1 MSSLVTFDAID
12 KEWLPIS
19 RGQFEAILGGAY
31 ELYLDRSKAPR
42 IAEVLWPKV
51 LGFLHD
57 GWPDKH
63 EFPDGKGLDFLEF
76 SDYPREERTELLR
89 AMEAYYA
96 DFQRDQLDP
105 GLTWMRERKEIFI
118 PAFEEVIAL
127 MHEELAATS

>member
-19 RGQFEAILGGAY
+19 LGQFEAILGGAY
-31 ELYLDRSKAPR
+31 ELYLDRNEAPR
-42 IAEVLWPKV
+42 IAEDLAPQV

-57 GWPDKH
+57 GWPGKYG
-63 EFPDGKGLDFLEF
+63 FPDGKALDFFEF
-76 SDYPREERTELLR
+76 SDHPREERIELLR

-105 GLTWMRERKEIFI
+105 GLTWMRERKEIFT

-127 MHEELAATS
+127 MREELAATS

>member
-42 IAEVLWPKV
+42 IAEDLAPQV
-51 LGFLHD
+51 LGFLYD
-57 GWPDKH
+57 GWPSKYG
-63 EFPDGKGLDFLEF
+63 FPDGKALDFFKF
-76 SDYPREERTELLR
+76 SYYPREERLELLR

-105 GLTWMRERKEIFI
+105 GLTWMRERREIFI

-127 MHEELAATS
+127 MREELAATA

>member
-31 ELYLDRSKAPR
+31 ELYLDRNKAPR
-42 IAEVLWPKV
+42 IAEDLAPQV
-51 LGFLHD
+51 LGFLYD
-57 GWPDKH
+57 GWPSKY
-63 EFPDGKGLDFLEF
+63 ELPDGKALDFFEF
-76 SDYPREERTELLR
+76 SEYPREERIELFR

-105 GLTWMRERKEIFI
+105 GLTWMRERKEIFT

-127 MHEELAATS
+127 MREELAATS

>member
-31 ELYLDRSKAPR
+31 ELYLDHSKAPR
-42 IAEVLWPKV
+42 IAEDLAPQV

-57 GWPDKH
+57 GWPAKYG
-63 EFPDGKGLDFLEF
+63 FPDGKALDFFEF
-76 SDYPREERTELLR
+76 SDHPREERLELLR

-96 DFQRDQLDP
+96 DFQRNQLDP
-105 GLTWMRERKEIFI
+105 GLTWMRERKEIFT

-127 MHEELAATS
+127 MREELAGTS